1 MYSKLFLLS
10 SMILTTTVMYYFYGN
25 KPSKSTEHTLPCNIL
40 VKQPNNI

>member
-1 MYSKLFLLS
+1 MYSKLFLTGSSILS
-10 SMILTTTVMYYFYGN
+10 IIVLYYFYGN